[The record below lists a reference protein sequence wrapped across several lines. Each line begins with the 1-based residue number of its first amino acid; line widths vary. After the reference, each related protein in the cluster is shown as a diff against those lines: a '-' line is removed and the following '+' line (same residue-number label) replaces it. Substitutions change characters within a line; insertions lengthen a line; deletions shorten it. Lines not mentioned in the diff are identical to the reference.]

1 MKIHESSVNWDQ
13 QFNHSKWPFKK
24 EWHRTALA
32 NLAMFY
38 PSSECIRIFIP
49 MGQLSIDSVKINTC
63 LVMMREWRV
72 GWRLVGASSDS
83 WEGTRASCPGHLQRK
98 SCTNTS
104 KNITSI
110 AGKTTYSDHLF
121 TTLWVIFNSYSVGFD
136 SKDVW
141 SVVWLIV
148 CLLQNGYFHFIS
160 FVTSEEIYQARCG

>member
-1 MKIHESSVNWDQ
+1 MKVLSIETNSSIIHSDP
-13 QFNHSKWPFKK
+13 SKKSDTGQHLQILRCFI
-24 EWHRTALA
+24 HL
-32 NLAMFY
+32 
-38 PSSECIRIFIP
+38 SGCIRIFIP

-104 KNITSI
+104 KNITSV

-148 CLLQNGYFHFIS
+148 CLLQNEYFHFIS
-160 FVTSEEIYQARCG
+160 FGTSEEIYQARCG